1 VCCDSIT
8 AEDHD
13 RDKNS
18 GEFKIPFWFESNY
31 FKTNGSSS
39 SNDVEQTTQTT
50 QTTSLTNSSLGL
62 VDLFDSNVTTTTT
75 STTTTTVTTTT
86 TTTTTTMPF
95 VEEEPVFPE
104 SSCGVGPAKTLT
116 MEEQRI
122 VGGTEAVKNS
132 WPGIVSF
139 LTYPTYMLYQPIKNQ
154 QRVCLF
160 HLF

>member
-1 VCCDSIT
+1 
-8 AEDHD
+8 
-13 RDKNS
+13 
-18 GEFKIPFWFESNY
+18 
-31 FKTNGSSS
+31 
-39 SNDVEQTTQTT
+39 
-50 QTTSLTNSSLGL
+50 L

-154 QRVCLF
+154 QSVCLF